1 MLNDTPQWVAL
12 YTNPRAEKATAK
24 RLQDLGYE
32 TYLPLQRKLHRWSDR
47 WKSVEV
53 PLLPSYLFV
62 KMRITDVVPILG
74 VNGVSF
80 IVSWHNKP
88 GVIPDNEIESMRR
101 MVDADAQIHV
111 MNDSELKKG
120 AHVRITEG
128 QFAGMEGTL
137 ITNCQGGNFGISI
150 SGLNFALV
158 MDIESAILQPIK
170 EEKRT
175 AHGLF
180 DKKAICLAFI
190 FMASFLTFNA
200 CSKDDEPEPP
210 ATDLPLAE
218 AYITDSTTLSPSGL
232 KVYNFVYPSTD
243 PYGDPIMLSGAITL
257 SSSITR
263 QAPARGML
271 LYNHFTV
278 YRADQCPSRG
288 ELDMQTRM
296 APSGLITVSADYYG
310 FGVTNHH
317 HQAYCI
323 SAVNAQAS
331 IDALLAARKLLSAM
345 GYSWDDPLF
354 NAGYSQGGQTTVAVL
369 RLVAQKYP
377 DIDFTYSFAGAGS
390 YDIPETYR
398 QFVDTTIAGM
408 PSTVISVLLSYNE
421 FLRLGIPH
429 EEIFTEHV
437 LSHIDDWIYSKR
449 YTREE
454 IDAKVGSLSIF
465 QYATPAV
472 TDTSTT
478 LARRFFEAF
487 ESDNLCRG
495 WQPRGTEHI
504 MLFHNSKDITVPIA
518 NTHNLYNFLT
528 ANGVEDIDLQT
539 IDFDGNDVTP
549 AHEAGAIFFGMLAV
563 NKLSEILGIDPWS
576 LF

>member
-32 TYLPLQRKLHRWSDR
+32 AYLPLQHKLHRWSDR

-62 KMRITDVVPILG
+62 KIRSTDVVPIRG
-74 VNGVSF
+74 INGVSF
-80 IVSWHNKP
+80 IVSWHGKP
-88 GVIPDNEIESMRR
+88 GVIPDDEIKSMRR

-137 ITNCQGGNFGISI
+137 ISNCSGGNFGISI

-158 MDIESAILQPIK
+158 MDIESSILEPVR
-170 EEKRT
+170 EKKGSKQ
-175 AHGLF
+175 GLF
-180 DKKAICLAFI
+180 EKMSKCIALILLSTLA
-190 FMASFLTFNA
+190 FNA
-200 CSKDDEPEPP
+200 CSKDEEPEAP
-210 ATDLPLAE
+210 ATDLPLTE
-218 AYITDSTTLSPSGL
+218 AYITDSAHVAAHGM

-243 PYGDPIMLSGAITL
+243 PYGDPIMLSGTITL
-257 SSSITR
+257 SDTIGRHT
-263 QAPARGML
+263 PARGLL
-271 LYNHFTV
+271 LYNHFTI

-288 ELDMQTRM
+288 ELEMQTRM
-296 APSGLITVSADYYG
+296 IPSGLITISADYYG

-317 HQAYCI
+317 HQAYCL

-331 IDALLAARKLLSAM
+331 IDALLSARKLLADM
-345 GYSWDDPLF
+345 GYRWDTPLF

-369 RLVAQKYP
+369 RLVAEKYP

-429 EEIFTEHV
+429 EEIFTEPV
-437 LSHIDDWIYSKR
+437 LSHIDSWIYSKR

-465 QYATPAV
+465 QYATPTV
-472 TDTSTT
+472 TDTTT
-478 LARRFFEAF
+478 ALARRFFEAF
-487 ESDNLCRG
+487 DSDNLCHG

-563 NKLSEILGIDPWS
+563 NKLSEILGIEPWS

>member
-32 TYLPLQRKLHRWSDR
+32 TYLPLQHKLHRWSDR

-62 KMRITDVVPILG
+62 KIRSTDVVPIRG
-74 VNGVSF
+74 INGVSF
-80 IVSWHNKP
+80 IVSWHGKP
-88 GVIPDNEIESMRR
+88 GVIPDNEIKSMRR

-120 AHVRITEG
+120 AHVRIMEG

-137 ITNCQGGNFGISI
+137 ISNCSGGNFGISI

-158 MDIESAILQPIK
+158 MDIESSILEPVR
-170 EEKRT
+170 EKKGSKQ
-175 AHGLF
+175 GLF
-180 DKKAICLAFI
+180 EKMSKCIALILLSTLA
-190 FMASFLTFNA
+190 FNA
-200 CSKDDEPEPP
+200 CSKDEEPEAP
-210 ATDLPLAE
+210 ATDLPLTE
-218 AYITDSTTLSPSGL
+218 AYITDSAHVAAHGM

-243 PYGDPIMLSGAITL
+243 PYGEPIMLSGTITL
-257 SSSITR
+257 SDTIGRHT
-263 QAPARGML
+263 PARGLL

-288 ELDMQTRM
+288 ELEMQTRM
-296 APSGLITVSADYYG
+296 IPSGLITISADYYG

-317 HQAYCI
+317 HQAYCL

-331 IDALLAARKLLSAM
+331 IDALLSARKLLADM
-345 GYSWDDPLF
+345 GYRWDTPLF

-408 PSTVISVLLSYNE
+408 PSTAISVLLSYNE

-429 EEIFTEHV
+429 EEIFTEPV
-437 LSHIDDWIYSKR
+437 LSHIEDWIYSKR

-454 IDAKVGSLSIF
+454 IDAKIGSLSIF
-465 QYATPAV
+465 QYATPTV
-472 TDTSTT
+472 TDTTT
-478 LARRFFEAF
+478 ALARRLLAAF
-487 ESDNLCRG
+487 DSDNLCHG

-528 ANGVEDIDLQT
+528 SNGVADVDLQV
-539 IDFDGNDVTP
+539 IDFDGDEFTP
-549 AHEAGAIFFGMLAV
+549 AHEAGALFFGMLAV
-563 NKLSEILGIDPWS
+563 NKLSEILNIQPWS

>member
-32 TYLPLQRKLHRWSDR
+32 TYLPLQHKLHRWSDR

-62 KMRITDVVPILG
+62 KIRSTDVVPIRG
-74 VNGVSF
+74 INGVSF
-80 IVSWHNKP
+80 IVSWHGKP
-88 GVIPDNEIESMRR
+88 GVIPDDEIKSMRR

-120 AHVRITEG
+120 AHVRIMEG

-137 ITNCQGGNFGISI
+137 ISNCSGGNFGISI

-158 MDIESAILQPIK
+158 MDIESSILEPVR
-170 EEKRT
+170 EKKGSKQ
-175 AHGLF
+175 GLF
-180 DKKAICLAFI
+180 EKISKCIALILLSTLA
-190 FMASFLTFNA
+190 FNA
-200 CSKDDEPEPP
+200 CSKDEEPEAP
-210 ATDLPLAE
+210 ATDLPLTE
-218 AYITDSTTLSPSGL
+218 AYITDSSHVAAHGM

-243 PYGDPIMLSGAITL
+243 PYGDPIMLSGTITL
-257 SSSITR
+257 SDTIGRHT
-263 QAPARGML
+263 PARGLL

-288 ELDMQTRM
+288 ELEMQTRM
-296 APSGLITVSADYYG
+296 IPSGLITISADYYG

-317 HQAYCI
+317 HQAYCL

-331 IDALLAARKLLSAM
+331 IDALLSARKLLADM
-345 GYSWDDPLF
+345 GYRWDTPLF
-354 NAGYSQGGQTTVAVL
+354 NAGYSQGGQTTVAIL
-369 RLVAQKYP
+369 RLVAEKYP

-408 PSTVISVLLSYNE
+408 PSTAISVLLSYNE
-421 FLRLGIPH
+421 FCRLGIPH
-429 EEIFTEHV
+429 NEIFTEPV
-437 LSHIDDWIYSKR
+437 LSHIEDWIYSKR

-454 IDAKVGSLSIF
+454 IDAKIGSLSIF
-465 QYATPAV
+465 QYASPTV
-472 TDTSTT
+472 TDTTT
-478 LARRFFEAF
+478 ALARRFFEAF
-487 ESDNLCRG
+487 DSDNLCHG

-518 NTHNLYNFLT
+518 NTHNLHNFLT
-528 ANGVEDIDLQT
+528 ANGVEDVDLQV
-539 IDFDGNDVTP
+539 IDFDGDEFTP
-549 AHEAGAIFFGMLAV
+549 AHEAGALFFGMLAV
-563 NKLSEILGIDPWS
+563 NKLSEILNIQPWS

>member
-32 TYLPLQRKLHRWSDR
+32 TYLPLQHKLHRWSDR

-62 KMRITDVVPILG
+62 KIRSTDVVPIRG
-74 VNGVSF
+74 INGVSF
-80 IVSWHNKP
+80 IVSWHGKP
-88 GVIPDNEIESMRR
+88 GVIPDDEIKSMRR

-120 AHVRITEG
+120 AHVRIMEG

-137 ITNCQGGNFGISI
+137 ISNCSGGNFGISI

-158 MDIESAILQPIK
+158 MDIESSILEPVR
-170 EEKRT
+170 EKKGSKQ
-175 AHGLF
+175 GLF
-180 DKKAICLAFI
+180 EKMSKCIALILLSTLA
-190 FMASFLTFNA
+190 FNA
-200 CSKDDEPEPP
+200 CSKDEEPEAP
-210 ATDLPLAE
+210 ATDLPLTE
-218 AYITDSTTLSPSGL
+218 AYITDSSHVAAHGM

-243 PYGDPIMLSGAITL
+243 PYGDPIMLSGTITL
-257 SSSITR
+257 SDTIGRHT
-263 QAPARGML
+263 PARGLL

-288 ELDMQTRM
+288 ELEMQTRM
-296 APSGLITVSADYYG
+296 IPSGLITISADYYG

-317 HQAYCI
+317 HQAYCL

-331 IDALLAARKLLSAM
+331 IDALLSARKLLADM
-345 GYSWDDPLF
+345 GYRWDTPLF
-354 NAGYSQGGQTTVAVL
+354 NAGYSQGGQTTVAIL
-369 RLVAQKYP
+369 RLVAEKYP

-408 PSTVISVLLSYNE
+408 PSTAISVLLSYNE
-421 FLRLGIPH
+421 FCRLGIPH
-429 EEIFTEHV
+429 NEIFTEPV
-437 LSHIDDWIYSKR
+437 LSHIEDWIYSKR

-472 TDTSTT
+472 TDTTT
-478 LARRFFEAF
+478 ALARRFFEAF

-528 ANGVEDIDLQT
+528 ANGVEDVDLQV
-539 IDFDGNDVTP
+539 IDFDGDDVTP
-549 AHEAGAIFFGMLAV
+549 AHEAGALFFGMLAV
-563 NKLSEILGIDPWS
+563 NKLSEILNIQPWS

>member
-1 MLNDTPQWVAL
+1 MSKCIAL
-12 YTNPRAEKATAK
+12 I
-24 RLQDLGYE
+24 
-32 TYLPLQRKLHRWSDR
+32 
-47 WKSVEV
+47 
-53 PLLPSYLFV
+53 LLS
-62 KMRITDVVPILG
+62 
-74 VNGVSF
+74 
-80 IVSWHNKP
+80 
-88 GVIPDNEIESMRR
+88 
-101 MVDADAQIHV
+101 
-111 MNDSELKKG
+111 
-120 AHVRITEG
+120 
-128 QFAGMEGTL
+128 TL
-137 ITNCQGGNFGISI
+137 
-150 SGLNFALV
+150 A
-158 MDIESAILQPIK
+158 
-170 EEKRT
+170 
-175 AHGLF
+175 
-180 DKKAICLAFI
+180 
-190 FMASFLTFNA
+190 FNA
-200 CSKDDEPEPP
+200 CSKDEEPEAPT
-210 ATDLPLAE
+210 TDLPLTE
-218 AYITDSTTLSPSGL
+218 AYITDSAHVAAHGM

-257 SSSITR
+257 DSSISR

-288 ELDMQTRM
+288 ELEMQTRM

-317 HQAYCI
+317 HQAYCL

-331 IDALLAARKLLSAM
+331 VDALLAARKLLTAM
-345 GYSWDDPLF
+345 GYRWDTPLF

-369 RLVAQKYP
+369 RLVAEKYP

-429 EEIFTEHV
+429 EEIFTEPV
-437 LSHIDDWIYSKR
+437 LSHIDSWIYSKR

-472 TDTSTT
+472 TDTTT
-478 LARRFFEAF
+478 ALARRLLAAF
-487 ESDNLCRG
+487 DSDNLCHG
-495 WQPRGTEHI
+495 WQPRGTERI

-539 IDFDGNDVTP
+539 IDFDGNAVTP

-563 NKLSEILGIDPWS
+563 NKLSEILGIEPWS

>member
-32 TYLPLQRKLHRWSDR
+32 TYLPLQHKLHRWSDR

-62 KMRITDVVPILG
+62 KIRSTDVVPIRG
-74 VNGVSF
+74 INGVSF
-80 IVSWHNKP
+80 IVSWHGKP
-88 GVIPDNEIESMRR
+88 GVIPDNEIKSMRR

-120 AHVRITEG
+120 AHVRIMEG

-137 ITNCQGGNFGISI
+137 ISNCSGGNFGISI

-158 MDIESAILQPIK
+158 MDIESSILEPVR
-170 EEKRT
+170 EKKGSKQ
-175 AHGLF
+175 GLF
-180 DKKAICLAFI
+180 EKMSKCIALILLSTLA
-190 FMASFLTFNA
+190 FNA
-200 CSKDDEPEPP
+200 CSKDEEPEAP
-210 ATDLPLAE
+210 ATDLPLTE
-218 AYITDSTTLSPSGL
+218 AYITDSAHVAAHGM

-243 PYGDPIMLSGAITL
+243 PYGDPIMLSGTITL
-257 SSSITR
+257 SDTIGRHT
-263 QAPARGML
+263 PARGLL

-288 ELDMQTRM
+288 ELEMQTRM
-296 APSGLITVSADYYG
+296 IPSGLITISADYYG

-317 HQAYCI
+317 HQAYCL

-331 IDALLAARKLLSAM
+331 IDALLSARKLLADMS
-345 GYSWDDPLF
+345 YRWDTPLF
-354 NAGYSQGGQTTVAVL
+354 NAGYSQGGQTTVAIL
-369 RLVAQKYP
+369 RLVAEKYP

-408 PSTVISVLLSYNE
+408 PSTAISVLLSYNE
-421 FLRLGIPH
+421 FCRLGIPH
-429 EEIFTEHV
+429 SEIFTEPV
-437 LSHIDDWIYSKR
+437 LSHIEDWIYSKR

-454 IDAKVGSLSIF
+454 IDAKIGSLSIF
-465 QYATPAV
+465 QFATPTV
-472 TDTSTT
+472 TDTTT
-478 LARRFFEAF
+478 ALARRFFEAF
-487 ESDNLCRG
+487 DSDNLCHG

-528 ANGVEDIDLQT
+528 ANGVEDVDLQT

-563 NKLSEILGIDPWS
+563 NKLSEILGIEPWS

>member
-32 TYLPLQRKLHRWSDR
+32 TYLPLQHAIHRWSDR

-62 KMRITDVVPILG
+62 KIRSTDVVPIRG
-74 VNGVSF
+74 INGVSF
-80 IVSWHNKP
+80 IVSWHGKP
-88 GVIPDNEIESMRR
+88 GVIPDDEIKSMRR

-120 AHVRITEG
+120 AHVRIMEG

-137 ITNCQGGNFGISI
+137 ISNCSGGNFGISI

-158 MDIESAILQPIK
+158 MDIESSILEPVR
-170 EEKRT
+170 EKRGSKQ
-175 AHGLF
+175 GLF
-180 DKKAICLAFI
+180 EKMSKCIALILLSTLA
-190 FMASFLTFNA
+190 FNA
-200 CSKDDEPEPP
+200 CSKDEEPEAP
-210 ATDLPLAE
+210 ATDLPLTE
-218 AYITDSTTLSPSGL
+218 AYITDSSHVATHGM

-243 PYGDPIMLSGAITL
+243 PYGDPIMLSGTITL
-257 SSSITR
+257 SDTIGRHT
-263 QAPARGML
+263 PARGLL

-288 ELDMQTRM
+288 ELEMQTRM
-296 APSGLITVSADYYG
+296 IPSGLITISADYYG

-317 HQAYCI
+317 HQAYCL

-331 IDALLAARKLLSAM
+331 IDALLSARKLLADM
-345 GYSWDDPLF
+345 GYRWDTPLF
-354 NAGYSQGGQTTVAVL
+354 NAGYSQGGQTTVAIL
-369 RLVAQKYP
+369 RLVAEKYP

-408 PSTVISVLLSYNE
+408 PSTAISVLLSYNE
-421 FLRLGIPH
+421 FCRLGIPH
-429 EEIFTEHV
+429 NEIFTEPV
-437 LSHIDDWIYSKR
+437 LSHIEDWIYSKR

-454 IDAKVGSLSIF
+454 IDAKIGSLSIF
-465 QYATPAV
+465 QYATPTV
-472 TDTSTT
+472 TDTTT
-478 LARRFFEAF
+478 ALARRFFEAF
-487 ESDNLCRG
+487 DSDNLCHG

-518 NTHNLYNFLT
+518 NTHNLHNFLT
-528 ANGVEDIDLQT
+528 ANGVEDVDLQV
-539 IDFDGNDVTP
+539 IDFDGDDVTP

-563 NKLSEILGIDPWS
+563 NKLSEILNIQPWS

>member
-32 TYLPLQRKLHRWSDR
+32 TYLPLQHKLHRWSDR

-62 KMRITDVVPILG
+62 KIRSTDVVPIRG
-74 VNGVSF
+74 INGVSF
-80 IVSWHNKP
+80 IVSWHGKP
-88 GVIPDNEIESMRR
+88 GVIPDDEIKSMRR

-120 AHVRITEG
+120 AHVRIMEG

-137 ITNCQGGNFGISI
+137 ISNCSGGNFGISI

-158 MDIESAILQPIK
+158 MDIESSILEPVR
-170 EEKRT
+170 EKKGSKQ
-175 AHGLF
+175 GLF
-180 DKKAICLAFI
+180 EKMSKCIALILLSTLA
-190 FMASFLTFNA
+190 FNA
-200 CSKDDEPEPP
+200 CSKDEEPEAP
-210 ATDLPLAE
+210 ATDLPLTE
-218 AYITDSTTLSPSGL
+218 AYITDSAHVAAHGM

-243 PYGDPIMLSGAITL
+243 PYGDPIMLSGTITL
-257 SSSITR
+257 SDTIGRHT
-263 QAPARGML
+263 PARGLL
-271 LYNHFTV
+271 LYNHFTI

-288 ELDMQTRM
+288 ELEMQTRM
-296 APSGLITVSADYYG
+296 IPSGLITISADYYG

-317 HQAYCI
+317 HQAYCL

-331 IDALLAARKLLSAM
+331 IDALLSARKLLADM
-345 GYSWDDPLF
+345 GYRWDTPLF
-354 NAGYSQGGQTTVAVL
+354 NAGYSQGGQTTVAIL
-369 RLVAQKYP
+369 RLVAEKYP

-408 PSTVISVLLSYNE
+408 PSTAISVLLSYNE
-421 FLRLGIPH
+421 FCRLGIPH
-429 EEIFTEHV
+429 NEIFTEPV

-454 IDAKVGSLSIF
+454 IDAKIGSLSIF
-465 QYATPAV
+465 QYATPTV
-472 TDTSTT
+472 TDTTT
-478 LARRFFEAF
+478 ALARRLFEAF
-487 ESDNLCRG
+487 DSDNLCHG

-518 NTHNLYNFLT
+518 NTHNLHNFLT
-528 ANGVEDIDLQT
+528 SNGVADVDLQV
-539 IDFDGNDVTP
+539 IDFDGDDVTP
-549 AHEAGAIFFGMLAV
+549 AHEAGALFFGMLAV
-563 NKLSEILGIDPWS
+563 NKLSEILNIQPWS

>member
-32 TYLPLQRKLHRWSDR
+32 TYLPLQHKLHRWSDR

-62 KMRITDVVPILG
+62 KIRSTDVVPIRG
-74 VNGVSF
+74 INGVSF
-80 IVSWHNKP
+80 IVSWHGKP
-88 GVIPDNEIESMRR
+88 GVIPDDEIKSMRR

-120 AHVRITEG
+120 AHVRIMEG

-137 ITNCQGGNFGISI
+137 ISNCSGGNFGISI

-158 MDIESAILQPIK
+158 MDIESSILEPVR
-170 EEKRT
+170 EKKGSKQ
-175 AHGLF
+175 GLF
-180 DKKAICLAFI
+180 EKMSKCIALILLSTLA
-190 FMASFLTFNA
+190 FNA
-200 CSKDDEPEPP
+200 CSKDEEPEAP
-210 ATDLPLAE
+210 ATDLPLTE
-218 AYITDSTTLSPSGL
+218 AYITDSAHVAAHGM

-243 PYGDPIMLSGAITL
+243 PYGDPIMLSGTITL
-257 SSSITR
+257 SDTIGRHT
-263 QAPARGML
+263 PARGLL
-271 LYNHFTV
+271 LYNHFTI

-288 ELDMQTRM
+288 ELEMQTRM
-296 APSGLITVSADYYG
+296 IPSGLITISADYYG

-317 HQAYCI
+317 HQAYCL

-331 IDALLAARKLLSAM
+331 IDALLSARKLLADM
-345 GYSWDDPLF
+345 GYRWDTPLF
-354 NAGYSQGGQTTVAVL
+354 NAGYSQGGQTTVAIL
-369 RLVAQKYP
+369 RLVAEKYP

-408 PSTVISVLLSYNE
+408 PSTAISVLLSYNE
-421 FLRLGIPH
+421 FCRLGIPH
-429 EEIFTEHV
+429 NEIFTEPV
-437 LSHIDDWIYSKR
+437 LSHIEDWIYSKR

-454 IDAKVGSLSIF
+454 IDAKIGSLSIF
-465 QYATPAV
+465 QFATPTV
-472 TDTSTT
+472 TDTTT
-478 LARRFFEAF
+478 ALARRFFEAF
-487 ESDNLCRG
+487 DSDNLCHG

-518 NTHNLYNFLT
+518 NTHNLHNFLT
-528 ANGVEDIDLQT
+528 SNGVADVDLQV
-539 IDFDGNDVTP
+539 IDFDGDEFTP
-549 AHEAGAIFFGMLAV
+549 AHEAGALFFGMLAV
-563 NKLSEILGIDPWS
+563 NKLSEILNIQPWS

>member
-1 MLNDTPQWVAL
+1 MLNNTPQWVAL

-62 KMRITDVVPILG
+62 KIRNTDVVPIRSAY
-74 VNGVSF
+74 GVSH
-80 IVSWHNKP
+80 IISWHGQP
-88 GVIPDNEIESMRR
+88 GIIPDVEIENIRR
-101 MVDADAQIHV
+101 LMEAEASVYV

-120 AHVRITEG
+120 ANVRIVEG
-128 QFAGMEGTL
+128 QFAGMEGT
-137 ITNCQGGNFGISI
+137 IISHCQGGNFGISI
-150 SGLNFALV
+150 SGLNFSLI
-158 MDIESAILQPIK
+158 MTIESSILEPIHEQK
-170 EEKRT
+170 EEKKSPAGKMARCIT
-175 AHGLF
+175 LFLLAATLGL
-180 DKKAICLAFI
+180 
-190 FMASFLTFNA
+190 SA

-210 ATDLPLAE
+210 ATDLPLTE

-232 KVYNFVYPSTD
+232 KVYNFVYPSSD
-243 PYGDPIMLSGAITL
+243 PYGEPIMLSGAITL
-257 SSSITR
+257 DSSITR
-263 QAPARGML
+263 RAPARGMM
-271 LYNHFTV
+271 LYNHFTI

-288 ELDMQTRM
+288 ELEMQTRM

-310 FGVTNHH
+310 FGVTDHH

-331 IDALLAARKLLSAM
+331 IDALLSARKLLADM
-345 GYSWDDPLF
+345 GYSWDTSLF

-369 RLVAQKYP
+369 RLVAEKYP

-398 QFVDTTIAGM
+398 QFIDTTIAGM
-408 PSTVISVLLSYNE
+408 PSTAISVLLSYNE
-421 FLRLGIPH
+421 FCRLGIPH
-429 EEIFTEHV
+429 EEIFIEPV
-437 LSHIDDWIYSKR
+437 LSHIDSWIYSKR

-472 TDTSTT
+472 TDTTTT

-495 WQPRGTEHI
+495 WHPRGTERL

-518 NTHNLYNFLT
+518 NTYNLYNYLT
-528 ANGVEDIDLQT
+528 ANGVADVDLQVIDL
-539 IDFDGNDVTP
+539 DGNDVTP
-549 AHEAGAIFFGMLAV
+549 AHEGGALFFGLMAV
-563 NKLSEILGIDPWS
+563 KRLSEILDIEPWS

>member
-32 TYLPLQRKLHRWSDR
+32 TYLPLQHKLHRWSDR

-62 KMRITDVVPILG
+62 KIRSTDVVPIRG
-74 VNGVSF
+74 INGVSF
-80 IVSWHNKP
+80 IVSWHGKP
-88 GVIPDNEIESMRR
+88 GVIPDDEIKSMRR

-120 AHVRITEG
+120 AHVRIMEG

-137 ITNCQGGNFGISI
+137 ISNCSGGNFGISI

-158 MDIESAILQPIK
+158 MDIESSILEPVR
-170 EEKRT
+170 EKKGSKQ
-175 AHGLF
+175 GLF
-180 DKKAICLAFI
+180 EKMSKCIALILLSTLA
-190 FMASFLTFNA
+190 FNA
-200 CSKDDEPEPP
+200 CSKDEEPEAP
-210 ATDLPLAE
+210 ATDLPLTE
-218 AYITDSTTLSPSGL
+218 AYITDSSHVAAHGM

-243 PYGDPIMLSGAITL
+243 PYGDPIMLFGTITL
-257 SSSITR
+257 SDTIGRHT
-263 QAPARGML
+263 PARGLL

-288 ELDMQTRM
+288 ELEMQTRM
-296 APSGLITVSADYYG
+296 IPSGLITISADYYG

-317 HQAYCI
+317 HQAYCL

-331 IDALLAARKLLSAM
+331 IDALLSARKLLADM
-345 GYSWDDPLF
+345 GYRWDTPLF
-354 NAGYSQGGQTTVAVL
+354 NAGYSQGGQTTVAIL
-369 RLVAQKYP
+369 RLVAEKYP

-408 PSTVISVLLSYNE
+408 PSTAISVLLSYNE
-421 FLRLGIPH
+421 FCRLGIPH
-429 EEIFTEHV
+429 NEIFTEPV
-437 LSHIDDWIYSKR
+437 LSHIEDWIYSKR

-454 IDAKVGSLSIF
+454 IDAKIGSLSIF
-465 QYATPAV
+465 QYASPTV
-472 TDTSTT
+472 TDTTT
-478 LARRFFEAF
+478 ALARRFFEAF
-487 ESDNLCRG
+487 DSDNLCHG

-518 NTHNLYNFLT
+518 NTHNLHNFLT
-528 ANGVEDIDLQT
+528 SNGVADVDLQV
-539 IDFDGNDVTP
+539 IDFDGDDVTP
-549 AHEAGAIFFGMLAV
+549 AHEAGALFFGMLAV
-563 NKLSEILGIDPWS
+563 NKLSEILNIQPWS

>member
-32 TYLPLQRKLHRWSDR
+32 TYLPLQHKLHRWSDR

-62 KMRITDVVPILG
+62 KIRSTDVVPIRG
-74 VNGVSF
+74 INGVSF
-80 IVSWHNKP
+80 IVSWHGKP
-88 GVIPDNEIESMRR
+88 GVIPDDEIKSMRR

-120 AHVRITEG
+120 AHVRIMEG

-137 ITNCQGGNFGISI
+137 ISNCSGGNFGISI

-158 MDIESAILQPIK
+158 MDIESSILEPVR
-170 EEKRT
+170 EKKGSKQ
-175 AHGLF
+175 GLF
-180 DKKAICLAFI
+180 EKMSKCIALILLSTLA
-190 FMASFLTFNA
+190 FNA
-200 CSKDDEPEPP
+200 CSKDEEPEAP
-210 ATDLPLAE
+210 ATDLPLTE
-218 AYITDSTTLSPSGL
+218 AYITDSAHVAAHGM

-243 PYGDPIMLSGAITL
+243 PYGDPIMLSGTITL
-257 SSSITR
+257 SDTIGRHT
-263 QAPARGML
+263 PARGLL

-288 ELDMQTRM
+288 ELEMQTRM
-296 APSGLITVSADYYG
+296 IPSGLITISADYYG

-317 HQAYCI
+317 HQAYCL

-331 IDALLAARKLLSAM
+331 IDALLSARKLLADM
-345 GYSWDDPLF
+345 GYRWDTPLF
-354 NAGYSQGGQTTVAVL
+354 NAGYSQGGQTTVAIL
-369 RLVAQKYP
+369 RLVAEKYP

-408 PSTVISVLLSYNE
+408 PSTAISVLLSYNE
-421 FLRLGIPH
+421 FCRLGIPH
-429 EEIFTEHV
+429 NEIFTEPV
-437 LSHIDDWIYSKR
+437 LSHIEDWIYSKR

-454 IDAKVGSLSIF
+454 IDAKIGSLSIF
-465 QYATPAV
+465 QYASPTV
-472 TDTSTT
+472 TDTTT
-478 LARRFFEAF
+478 ALARRFFEAF
-487 ESDNLCRG
+487 DSDNLCHG

-518 NTHNLYNFLT
+518 NTHNLHNFLT
-528 ANGVEDIDLQT
+528 SNGVADVDLQV
-539 IDFDGNDVTP
+539 IDFDGDDVTP
-549 AHEAGAIFFGMLAV
+549 AHEAGALFFGMLAV
-563 NKLSEILGIDPWS
+563 NKLSEILNIQPWS

>member
-32 TYLPLQRKLHRWSDR
+32 TYLPLQHKLHRWSDR

-62 KMRITDVVPILG
+62 KIRSTDVVPIRG
-74 VNGVSF
+74 INGVSF
-80 IVSWHNKP
+80 IVSWHGKP
-88 GVIPDNEIESMRR
+88 GVIPDDEIKSMRR

-111 MNDSELKKG
+111 MNDNELKKG
-120 AHVRITEG
+120 AHVRIMEG

-137 ITNCQGGNFGISI
+137 ISNCSGGNFGISI

-158 MDIESAILQPIK
+158 MDIESSILEPVR
-170 EEKRT
+170 EKKGSKQ
-175 AHGLF
+175 GLF
-180 DKKAICLAFI
+180 EKMSKCIALILLSTLA
-190 FMASFLTFNA
+190 FNA
-200 CSKDDEPEPP
+200 CSKDEEPEAPT
-210 ATDLPLAE
+210 TDLPLTE
-218 AYITDSTTLSPSGL
+218 AYITDSTHVAAHGM

-243 PYGDPIMLSGAITL
+243 PYGDPIMLSGTITL
-257 SSSITR
+257 SDTIGRHT
-263 QAPARGML
+263 PARGLL

-288 ELDMQTRM
+288 ELEMQTRM
-296 APSGLITVSADYYG
+296 IPSGLITISADYYG

-317 HQAYCI
+317 HQAYCL

-331 IDALLAARKLLSAM
+331 IDALLSARKLLADM
-345 GYSWDDPLF
+345 GYRWDTPLF
-354 NAGYSQGGQTTVAVL
+354 NAGYSQGGQTTVAIL
-369 RLVAQKYP
+369 RLVAEKYP

-408 PSTVISVLLSYNE
+408 PSTAISVLLSYNE
-421 FLRLGIPH
+421 FCRLGIPH
-429 EEIFTEHV
+429 NEIFTEPV
-437 LSHIDDWIYSKR
+437 LSHIEDWIYSKR

-454 IDAKVGSLSIF
+454 IDAKIGSRSIF
-465 QYATPAV
+465 QYATPTV
-472 TDTSTT
+472 TDTTT
-478 LARRFFEAF
+478 ALARRFFEAF
-487 ESDNLCRG
+487 ESDNLCHG

-528 ANGVEDIDLQT
+528 SNGVADVDLQV
-539 IDFDGNDVTP
+539 IDFDGDDVTP

-563 NKLSEILGIDPWS
+563 NKLSEILGIEPWS

>member
-12 YTNPRAEKATAK
+12 YTNPRAEKSTAAN
-24 RLQDLGYE
+24 LQSLGIE
-32 TYLPLQRKLHRWSDR
+32 TYLPLQHAIHRWSDR

-53 PLLPSYLFV
+53 PLLTSYIFV
-62 KMRITDVVPILG
+62 KIRNTDVVRIRG
-74 VNGVSF
+74 AKGVSF
-80 IVSWHNKP
+80 IVSWHGQP
-88 GVIPDNEIESMRR
+88 GIIPDNEIESMRR
-101 MVDADAQIHV
+101 LMDAQAQVKV

-120 AHVRITEG
+120 AQVRIVEG

-137 ITNCQGGNFGISI
+137 ITDCQDGNFGISL
-150 SGLNFALV
+150 SGLNFSLV
-158 MDIESAILQPIK
+158 MEIEKSILEPVREPQK
-170 EEKRT
+170 TKK
-175 AHGLF
+175 GLF
-180 DKKAICLAFI
+180 EKTVKTLALILLGTSLGF
-190 FMASFLTFNA
+190 ASCA
-200 CSKDDEPEPP
+200 KDDEPTPP
-210 ATDLPLAE
+210 ATDLPMGE
-218 AYITDSTTLSPSGL
+218 AYVTDSTTLSPSGL

-257 SSSITR
+257 DSSISR

-288 ELDMQTRM
+288 ELEMQTRM

-317 HQAYCI
+317 HQAYCL
-323 SAVNAQAS
+323 SSVNAQAS
-331 IDALLAARKLLSAM
+331 VDALLAARKLLTAM
-345 GYSWDDPLF
+345 GYRWDTPLF

-369 RLVAQKYP
+369 RLVAEKYP

-429 EEIFTEHV
+429 EEIFTEPV
-437 LSHIDDWIYSKR
+437 LSHIDSWIYSKR

-472 TDTSTT
+472 TDTTT
-478 LARRFFEAF
+478 DLARRLLAAF
-487 ESDNLCRG
+487 DSDNLCHG
-495 WQPRGTEHI
+495 WQPRGTERL

-518 NTHNLYNFLT
+518 NTQNLYNFLT
-528 ANGVEDIDLQT
+528 ANGVHDIDLQV
-539 IDFDGNDVTP
+539 IDFDGNAVTP

-563 NKLSEILGIDPWS
+563 NKLSEILGIAPWS

>member
-32 TYLPLQRKLHRWSDR
+32 TYLPLQHKLHRWSDR

-62 KMRITDVVPILG
+62 KIRSTDVVPIRG
-74 VNGVSF
+74 INGVSF
-80 IVSWHNKP
+80 IVSWHGKP
-88 GVIPDNEIESMRR
+88 GVIPDDEIKSMRR
-101 MVDADAQIHV
+101 MVDADALIHV

-137 ITNCQGGNFGISI
+137 ISNCSGGNFGISI

-158 MDIESAILQPIK
+158 MDIESSILEPVR
-170 EEKRT
+170 EKKGSKQGFFEKMSKCIALILLST
-175 AHGLF
+175 
-180 DKKAICLAFI
+180 LA
-190 FMASFLTFNA
+190 FNA
-200 CSKDDEPEPP
+200 CSKDEEPEAP
-210 ATDLPLAE
+210 ATDLPLTE
-218 AYITDSTTLSPSGL
+218 AYITDSSHVAAHGM

-243 PYGDPIMLSGAITL
+243 PYGDPIMLSGTITL
-257 SSSITR
+257 SDTIGRHT
-263 QAPARGML
+263 PARGLL

-288 ELDMQTRM
+288 ELEMQTRM
-296 APSGLITVSADYYG
+296 IPSGLITISADYYG

-317 HQAYCI
+317 HQAYCL

-331 IDALLAARKLLSAM
+331 IDALLSARKLLADM
-345 GYSWDDPLF
+345 GYRWDTPLF
-354 NAGYSQGGQTTVAVL
+354 NAGYSQGGQTTVAIL
-369 RLVAQKYP
+369 RLVAEKYP

-398 QFVDTTIAGM
+398 QFVNTTIAGM
-408 PSTVISVLLSYNE
+408 PSTAISVLLSYNE
-421 FLRLGIPH
+421 FCRLGIPH
-429 EEIFTEHV
+429 NEIFTEPV
-437 LSHIDDWIYSKR
+437 LSHIEDWIYSKR

-454 IDAKVGSLSIF
+454 IDAKIGSLSIF
-465 QYATPAV
+465 QYATPTV
-472 TDTSTT
+472 TDTTT
-478 LARRFFEAF
+478 ALARRFFEAF
-487 ESDNLCRG
+487 DSDNLCHG

-528 ANGVEDIDLQT
+528 SNGVADVDLQV
-539 IDFDGNDVTP
+539 IDFDGDEFTP
-549 AHEAGAIFFGMLAV
+549 AHEAGALFFGMLAV
-563 NKLSEILGIDPWS
+563 NKLSEILNIQSWS

>member
-32 TYLPLQRKLHRWSDR
+32 TYLPLQHKLHRWSDR

-62 KMRITDVVPILG
+62 KIRSTDVVPIRG
-74 VNGVSF
+74 INGVSF
-80 IVSWHNKP
+80 IVSWHGKP
-88 GVIPDNEIESMRR
+88 GVIPDDEIKSMRR

-120 AHVRITEG
+120 AHVRIMEG

-137 ITNCQGGNFGISI
+137 ISNCSGGNFGISI

-158 MDIESAILQPIK
+158 MDIESSILEPVR
-170 EEKRT
+170 EKKGSKQ
-175 AHGLF
+175 GLF
-180 DKKAICLAFI
+180 EKMSKCIALILLSTLA
-190 FMASFLTFNA
+190 FNA
-200 CSKDDEPEPP
+200 CSKDEEPEAP
-210 ATDLPLAE
+210 ATDLPLTE
-218 AYITDSTTLSPSGL
+218 AYITDSSHVAAHGM

-243 PYGDPIMLSGAITL
+243 PYGDPIMLSGTITL
-257 SSSITR
+257 SDTIGRHT
-263 QAPARGML
+263 PARGLL

-288 ELDMQTRM
+288 ELEMQTRM
-296 APSGLITVSADYYG
+296 IPSGLITISADYYG

-317 HQAYCI
+317 HQAYCL

-331 IDALLAARKLLSAM
+331 IDALLSARKLLADM
-345 GYSWDDPLF
+345 GYRWDTPLF
-354 NAGYSQGGQTTVAVL
+354 NAGYSQGGQTTVAIL
-369 RLVAQKYP
+369 RLVAEKYP

-408 PSTVISVLLSYNE
+408 PSTAISVLLSYNE
-421 FLRLGIPH
+421 FCRLGIPH
-429 EEIFTEHV
+429 NEIFTEPV
-437 LSHIDDWIYSKR
+437 LSHIEDWIYSKR

-454 IDAKVGSLSIF
+454 IDAKIGSLSIF
-465 QYATPAV
+465 QYASPTV
-472 TDTSTT
+472 TDTTT
-478 LARRFFEAF
+478 ALARRFFEAF
-487 ESDNLCRG
+487 DSDNLCHG

-518 NTHNLYNFLT
+518 NTHNLHNFLT
-528 ANGVEDIDLQT
+528 ANGVEDVDLQV
-539 IDFDGNDVTP
+539 IDFDGDEFTP
-549 AHEAGAIFFGMLAV
+549 AHEAGALFFGMLAV
-563 NKLSEILGIDPWS
+563 NKLSEILNIQPWS

>member
-32 TYLPLQRKLHRWSDR
+32 TYLPLQHKLHRWSDR

-62 KMRITDVVPILG
+62 KIRSTDVVPIRG
-74 VNGVSF
+74 INGVSF
-80 IVSWHNKP
+80 IVSWHGKP
-88 GVIPDNEIESMRR
+88 GVIPDDEIKSMRR

-120 AHVRITEG
+120 AHVRIMEG

-137 ITNCQGGNFGISI
+137 ISNCSGGNFGISI

-158 MDIESAILQPIK
+158 MDIESSILEPVR
-170 EEKRT
+170 EKKGSKQ
-175 AHGLF
+175 GLF
-180 DKKAICLAFI
+180 EKMSKCIALILLSTLA
-190 FMASFLTFNA
+190 LNA
-200 CSKDDEPEPP
+200 CSKDEEPEAP
-210 ATDLPLAE
+210 ATDLPLTE
-218 AYITDSTTLSPSGL
+218 AYITGSAHVAAHGM

-243 PYGDPIMLSGAITL
+243 PYGDPIMLSGTITL
-257 SSSITR
+257 SDTIGRHT
-263 QAPARGML
+263 PARGLL

-288 ELDMQTRM
+288 ELEMQTRM
-296 APSGLITVSADYYG
+296 IPSGLITISADYYG

-317 HQAYCI
+317 HQAYCL

-331 IDALLAARKLLSAM
+331 IDALLSARKLLADM
-345 GYSWDDPLF
+345 GYRWDTPLF
-354 NAGYSQGGQTTVAVL
+354 NAGYSQGGQTTVAIL
-369 RLVAQKYP
+369 RLVAEKYP

-408 PSTVISVLLSYNE
+408 PSTAISVLLSYNE
-421 FLRLGIPH
+421 FCRLGIPH
-429 EEIFTEHV
+429 NEIFTEPV
-437 LSHIDDWIYSKR
+437 LSHIEDWIYSKR

-454 IDAKVGSLSIF
+454 IDAKIGSLSIF
-465 QYATPAV
+465 QYASPTV
-472 TDTSTT
+472 TDTTT
-478 LARRFFEAF
+478 ALARRLLAAF
-487 ESDNLCRG
+487 DSDNLCHG

-528 ANGVEDIDLQT
+528 SNGVADVDLQV
-539 IDFDGNDVTP
+539 IDFDGDEFTP
-549 AHEAGAIFFGMLAV
+549 AHEAGALFFGMLAV
-563 NKLSEILGIDPWS
+563 NKLSEILNIQPWS

>member
-62 KMRITDVVPILG
+62 KMRITDVVPVLG

-190 FMASFLTFNA
+190 FMASLLTFNA

-210 ATDLPLAE
+210 ATDLPLTE
-218 AYITDSTTLSPSGL
+218 AYISDSTTLSSSGL

-243 PYGDPIMLSGAITL
+243 PFMLSGAITL
-257 SSSITR
+257 SGTITR

-317 HQAYCI
+317 HQAYCL
-323 SAVNAQAS
+323 SAVNAQAI
-331 IDALLAARKLLSAM
+331 IDALLAARQLLSAM
-345 GYSWDDPLF
+345 
-354 NAGYSQGGQTTVAVL
+354 
-369 RLVAQKYP
+369 
-377 DIDFTYSFAGAGS
+377 
-390 YDIPETYR
+390 
-398 QFVDTTIAGM
+398 
-408 PSTVISVLLSYNE
+408 
-421 FLRLGIPH
+421 
-429 EEIFTEHV
+429 
-437 LSHIDDWIYSKR
+437 
-449 YTREE
+449 
-454 IDAKVGSLSIF
+454 
-465 QYATPAV
+465 
-472 TDTSTT
+472 
-478 LARRFFEAF
+478 
-487 ESDNLCRG
+487 
-495 WQPRGTEHI
+495 
-504 MLFHNSKDITVPIA
+504 
-518 NTHNLYNFLT
+518 
-528 ANGVEDIDLQT
+528 
-539 IDFDGNDVTP
+539 
-549 AHEAGAIFFGMLAV
+549 
-563 NKLSEILGIDPWS
+563 
-576 LF
+576 